1 MSRRI
6 EANSA
11 ERLKSAIPFGLG
23 QKKPAHF
30 RDMLR
35 IAWSNRDNL
44 GYAWK
49 VLSKGVC
56 DGCALGVAGFHDWTI
71 DGVHLCMTRLN
82 LLRLNTMPALD
93 PNLLADIS
101 TLKAHSNA
109 DLRELG
115 RLPYPMLRERGDKG
129 FRRITWDEAYAR
141 MAKRI
146 RASVPQRLAFF
157 LTSRGITNEIYYMG
171 QKVARF
177 LGTNNVDNAARLCH
191 SPSTG
196 AMKYALGVAASTCSY
211 KDWLGTDLIVFFGAN
226 PANDQPVTTKYLH
239 LAKKLG
245 TKVALVNPY
254 LEPGM
259 KRYWVPSSAGSAL
272 FGTAITDYWFP
283 VSQGGDIAFLYGV
296 LKMLVERGWTNSE
309 FIAEHTRE
317 FEALSAQL
325 STLNFPDLE
334 STSGLTRA
342 DMEEFAALLHGAKN
356 AVFVWSMGITQHA
369 FGGDAVSMILN
380 LGLARGYVGRDKCG
394 LMPIRGHSSVQ
405 GGAEMGAYATA
416 FPGGKPINSETAAW
430 LSSEYG
436 FEVPDENGLTACEM
450 VEASA
455 RGELDL
461 LYCVGGNFLR
471 TLPEPDYVRMAMG
484 NVPMRVHQDII
495 LTDQMF
501 IEAREEVLLLPA
513 KTRYE
518 QDDGGT
524 ETTTERRIISSP
536 EIPRQVG
543 EAKAEWK
550 ILRELAVATFPER
563 AHLLGCET
571 GQGMREEIARVV
583 PFYDGIQHL
592 KNGGDQFQ
600 YGGPHLCADGKFQT
614 TDGKAHF
621 RAVSLPSEPV
631 KPVVSMVVPSFTYG
645 SSEDVT
651 LPRTPVTIELEAIRQ
666 EAKACK
672 ERAILERNFD
682 EAVEWRDKEKQAID
696 RLESLEEGRDD
707 AHNRRSFVVST
718 RRGKQFNTLIYA
730 EIDPLNGAARN
741 SVLMNP
747 DDAAALRLKS
757 DDRITLVNGCGRF
770 EGRVFLAP
778 IARGNLQIHWPEGN
792 VIIQRGIHD
801 TLGGVPDYNATV
813 QIEKSDA

>member
-6 EANSA
+6 QTPDADRWQRA
-11 ERLKSAIPFGLG
+11 VPFGLG
-23 QKKPAHF
+23 QTKPKHF

-35 IAWSNRDNL
+35 VAWANRDNL
-44 GYAWK
+44 SYAWQ

-93 PNLLADIS
+93 HNRLSVVDD
-101 TLKAHSNA
+101 LKSLSNA
-109 DLRELG
+109 ELREMG
-115 RLPYPMLRERGDKG
+115 RLPFPMLRQRGDKG
-129 FRRITWDEAYAR
+129 FRRITWSDAYERIAR
-141 MAKRI
+141 RIRGSTPKRI
-146 RASVPQRLAFF
+146 AFF
-157 LTSRGITNEIYYMG
+157 LTSRGITNEVYYAG

-211 KDWLGTDLIVFFGAN
+211 TDWLGTDLIVFFGAN

-259 KRYWVPSSAGSAL
+259 KRYWVPSNADSAL
-272 FGTAITDYWFP
+272 FGTNITDYWFP

-296 LKMLVERGWTNSE
+296 LKILVERDWANKE
-309 FIAEHTRE
+309 FIANHTVDFPALTSHLSPLT
-317 FEALSAQL
+317 FEE
-325 STLNFPDLE
+325 LE
-334 STSGLTRA
+334 RASGLTRA
-342 DMEEFAALLHGAKN
+342 DMQEFAALLRDAKN
-356 AVFVWSMGITQHA
+356 AVFVWSMGITQHV

-380 LGLARGYVGRDKCG
+380 VGLARGYVGRDKCG
-394 LMPIRGHSSVQ
+394 LMPIRGHSGVQ

-416 FPGGKPINSETAAW
+416 FPGGKPINTENARW

-436 FEVPDENGLTACEM
+436 FDVPPENGLSACEM
-450 VEASA
+450 VEAGA

-461 LYCVGGNFLR
+461 LYCLGGNFLR
-471 TLPEPDYVRMAMG
+471 TLPDPDHVTAAMA
-484 NVPMRVHQDII
+484 NIPMRVHQDII

-501 IEAREEVLLLPA
+501 IEPRNEVLLLPA

-524 ETTTERRIISSP
+524 ETTTERRVIFSP
-536 EIPRQVG
+536 ELPREVG
-543 EAKAEWK
+543 EARAEWK
-550 ILRELAVATFPER
+550 ILRELAAATYPER
-563 AHLLGCET
+563 AHLLRCET
-571 GQGMREEIARVV
+571 GQAIRDEIARMI
-583 PFYDGIQHL
+583 PIYDGIQKL
-592 KNGGDQFQ
+592 KAGGDQFQ
-600 YGGPHLCADGKFQT
+600 YGGRHLCADGKFQT
-614 TDGKAHF
+614 ADGKAHF
-621 RAVSLPSEPV
+621 RIVELPKRAARGVSAEHSA
-631 KPVVSMVVPSFTYG
+631 G
-645 SSEDVT
+645 
-651 LPRTPVTIELEAIRQ
+651 
-666 EAKACK
+666 
-672 ERAILERNFD
+672 
-682 EAVEWRDKEKQAID
+682 
-696 RLESLEEGRDD
+696 D
-707 AHNRRSFVVST
+707 ATFIVST

-730 EIDPLNGAARN
+730 EVDPLTGAERD

-757 DDRITLVNGCGRF
+757 DDRVALINDCGRY

-792 VIIQRGIHD
+792 VIIPRDVRD
-801 TLGGVPDYNATV
+801 TLGGVPDYNAIV
-813 QIEKSDA
+813 RLEKAVP